1 MMKDKVIAVKVGDV
15 IGEVVHILSGP
26 LGEDYY
32 KLAEGKVT
40 SITVNSKGRKV
51 KAKHFYT
58 LDANEIE
65 SNTEWLLEI
74 RGVLVGEPFIL
85 LDELRNRVETWIK
98 KTNAFCPDCGS
109 LNVEEEP
116 NG

>member
-1 MMKDKVIAVKVGDV
+1 MTVKVGDV

-32 KLAEGKVT
+32 RLGEGKVT

-58 LDANEIE
+58 LDADEIE
-65 SNTEWLLEI
+65 SNTKWMLET
-74 RGVLVGEPFIL
+74 RGLFVGEPFIL
-85 LDELRNRVETWIK
+85 LDELRDRVETWIK
-98 KTNAFCPDCGS
+98 KTNAERGISNDK
-109 LNVEEEP
+109 E
-116 NG
+116 